1 MLDHAVRRCH
11 HRPVHGVRE
20 TIELRPVVLQDGE
33 LVLRPWQAGD
43 ADVRVRAGRDP
54 EIRQWTSVPRDVDH
68 DAALE
73 WIAWSQL
80 AIATGEALHLALT
93 VDDRCVGSIGLIDVH
108 QDHRRAEIGY
118 WLLPEARGRGL
129 APRALRL
136 LTAWSLGELPLAR
149 LDLYTNTD
157 NDASMAVALR
167 CGFSREALLRAWHS
181 GPDGQED
188 LVLFGLVRGD
198 AA

>member
-1 MLDHAVRRCH
+1 M
-11 HRPVHGVRE
+11 HGVRE
-20 TIELRPVVLQDGE
+20 NIELRPVVLRDGE
-33 LVLRPWQAGD
+33 LALRPWQPEDAG
-43 ADVRVRAGRDP
+43 VRVRAGQDP
-54 EIRQWTSVPRDVDH
+54 DIRRWTSVPRDVDE
-68 DAALE
+68 ASALE
-73 WIAWSQL
+73 WITWSQL
-80 AIATGEALHLALT
+80 AIATGESLYLAVTL
-93 VDDRCVGSIGLIDVH
+93 DGRCVGSMGLIEVH
-108 QDHRRAEIGY
+108 HDHRRAEIGY

-129 APRALRL
+129 VVRALRL
-136 LTAWSLGELPLAR
+136 LGDWALTELPLAR

-167 CGFSREALLRAWHS
+167 AGYTREAVLRAWHT